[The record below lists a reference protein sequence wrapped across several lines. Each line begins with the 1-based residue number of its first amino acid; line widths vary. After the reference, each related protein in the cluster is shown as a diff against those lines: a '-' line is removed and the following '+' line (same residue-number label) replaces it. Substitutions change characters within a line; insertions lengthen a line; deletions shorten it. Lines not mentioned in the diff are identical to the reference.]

1 MNDKRIERA
10 RKLAADTEATLPPET
25 LARLRACHDQHF
37 AEREDGGRR
46 YELTD
51 ILFWLA
57 SAGTRGLTLADVAAL
72 GRCPV
77 SYLETVSQL
86 ADLPARCGRVR
97 LPSPVAT

>member
-10 RKLAADTEATLPPET
+10 RKLVMDTVATLPPET
-25 LARLRACHDQHF
+25 LARLRPCHDQHF

-57 SAGTRGLTLADVAAL
+57 SAGTRGMTLADIAAM

-77 SYLETVSQL
+77 SYLEIVSQL
-86 ADLPARCGRVR
+86 ADMSARCGRVR